1 MAKQT
6 SNEKTKGLAYPSL
19 YGSHSS
25 MIDESKTAELNDD
38 KLVVLKD
45 NYGYYTTERNRLD
58 SGLADPNRYRVER
71 LEKLFGKKDKDKD
84 SN

>member
-1 MAKQT
+1 MAKQKT
-6 SNEKTKGLAYPSL
+6 ETNEKNKLGYPSL

-25 MIDESKTAELNDD
+25 MIDEAKTSELNNN

-45 NYGYYTTERNRLD
+45 NYGYYTTERSRLD

-71 LEKLFGKKDKDKD
+71 LEKLFGKKDKDLK
-84 SN
+84 

>member
-1 MAKQT
+1 MAKQKSST
-6 SNEKTKGLAYPSL
+6 EKSKGLAYPSL

-25 MIDESKTAELNDD
+25 MIDESKTAELNND

-45 NYGYYTTERNRLD
+45 NYGYYTTERSKLD
-58 SGLADPNRYRVER
+58 SGLADPNRYRTER

-84 SN
+84 